1 MDKSGLDRDKL
12 ETQERI
18 DWVKSLTQ
26 PVDKKPTNPSAKICS
41 SSVDQDIDQWRAKIN
56 KDQEKENA

>member
-1 MDKSGLDRDKL
+1 MDKSGLD
-12 ETQERI
+12 